1 MTFIMAAH
9 CETVI
14 RELKETKGESCMDT
28 IIENWDQILEQT
40 CKEHDI
46 SSVSFDTWLRP
57 LQPYKM
63 KGDTIYIIV
72 TNNNIMAIDYLNK
85 KYRLPLQVSIG
96 EFIGKNCEIVFIRPD
111 DVEKE
116 EKEEVSEP
124 ENDFNYS
131 SSMYTFEN
139 FVVSDNNRFAYSA
152 ALAVAESPGE
162 VYNPLFIYSG
172 VGLGKTHLMHSIAHY
187 INKINPEKNVLYV
200 TSETFTNELIEA
212 IRNSNNNLIQ
222 FREKY
227 RNIDVLLID
236 DIQFIIN
243 KDRTQEEFFHTFN
256 HLHMLKKQIVI
267 SSDKPP
273 KDFKTLEERL
283 KTRFEMGLIADISS
297 PDYETRMAILEKNI
311 EKKGYNIS
319 KDILEYIAIN
329 VKSNIR
335 ELNGALNKLIAFTQ
349 LENTKELT
357 LAIAEQELKDIISPD
372 SPKVIT
378 PESII
383 QLVCSTYDVSYD
395 EMNSKKRNSYINTP
409 RQVAMYLCRQYTD
422 ISYEELGNILNRDHT
437 TIMHGEENIKK
448 NLDKDSELKEKV
460 DLLKKLINP

>member
-1 MTFIMAAH
+1 M
-9 CETVI
+9 E
-14 RELKETKGESCMDT
+14 T
-28 IIENWDQILEQT
+28 IIENWDFILDHT
-40 CKEHDI
+40 CKEHNI
-46 SSVSFDTWLRP
+46 SPVSFDSWLSP
-57 LQPYKM
+57 LKPYKM
-63 KGDTIYIIV
+63 EGDKVYIIV
-72 TNNNIMAIDYLNK
+72 TNNNMMAIDYLNR
-85 KYRLPLQVSIG
+85 KYKLPLQVSIG
-96 EFIGKNCEIVFIRPD
+96 EFIGKSCEIEFVLQKDIQETN
-111 DVEKE
+111 EK
-116 EKEEVSEP
+116 KNQP
-124 ENDFNYS
+124 ADMDLNYS

-187 INKINPEKNVLYV
+187 INKTKPEKNVLYV
-200 TSETFTNELIEA
+200 TSETFTNELIDS
-212 IRNSNNNLIQ
+212 IRNSNNNGLQ

-273 KDFKTLEERL
+273 RDLTTLEERL
-283 KTRFEMGLIADISS
+283 RTRFEMGLIADISS

-311 EKKGYNIS
+311 EKKGYNIP
-319 KDILEYIAIN
+319 KEILEYIAAN

-349 LENTKELT
+349 LENTRQLT
-357 LAIAEQELKDIISPD
+357 LEVAERELKDIISPD
-372 SPKVIT
+372 APKMIT

-383 QLVCSTYDVSYD
+383 QIVCSTYDVSLE
-395 EMNSKKRNSYINTP
+395 EMKSSKRNAYINVP
-409 RQVAMYLCRQYTD
+409 RQVVMYLCREYTD
-422 ISYEELGNILNRDHT
+422 ISLSDLGKLLNRDHT
-437 TIMHGEENIKK
+437 TIMYGEENIKK
-448 NLDKDSELKEKV
+448 NLDKNAELKEKV
-460 DLLKKLINP
+460 DLIKKLINP